1 MFFLQRFPYFIQVT
15 PDGERKIIDLIDC
28 SGSGDVDTS
37 VTRIASDGKI
47 LGLSGRELRVL
58 FLQIFIMNRNVI
70 ANSLKINF
78 T

>member
-1 MFFLQRFPYFIQVT
+1 MFFLQRFPHLIQVT
-15 PDGERKIIDLIDC
+15 PDGERKIVDLIDC

-37 VTRIASDGKI
+37 VTRTASDGKI

-58 FLQIFIMNRNVI
+58 LLQKFYYEQYLI
-70 ANSLKINF
+70 ANILIINL